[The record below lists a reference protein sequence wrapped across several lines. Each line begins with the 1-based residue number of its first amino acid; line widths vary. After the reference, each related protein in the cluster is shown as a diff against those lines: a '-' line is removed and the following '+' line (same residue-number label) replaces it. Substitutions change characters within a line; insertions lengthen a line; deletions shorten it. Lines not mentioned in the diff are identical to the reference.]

1 MENEKIE
8 KMLYDAQEKLPITN
22 LEWRV
27 SDMEEKRVEKK
38 KFHVNKT
45 VAACIAL
52 VLFLGIG
59 GVTVLANMELDIDPG
74 EYGQWVSGGYD
85 ENWDTCKRE
94 MKIRG
99 FVLPEM
105 FGEYEFDYYSTLLV
119 VKHGVTYLEALM
131 NPVYNPISLE
141 FDDKQK
147 EDAYSISISVGEL
160 EEEYWSAYY
169 EFEKID
175 DAWVYSDAET
185 TFEYGGMTV
194 YGKQFHFE
202 SCEDMSWRWVDEKTG
217 VCWCVYVPI
226 NTGMENEMD
235 SMEVVKT
242 IIDLNK

>member
-1 MENEKIE
+1 M
-8 KMLYDAQEKLPITN
+8 
-22 LEWRV
+22 
-27 SDMEEKRVEKK
+27 
-38 KFHVNKT
+38 
-45 VAACIAL
+45 
-52 VLFLGIG
+52 
-59 GVTVLANMELDIDPG
+59 LANMELDIDPG

-141 FDDKQK
+141 FDDEQK

-202 SCEDMSWRWVDEKTG
+202 SCEDMSWRWVDEKTD